1 MKENHARMNFPLSLF
16 TEGAPVYEQKEPRKQ
31 RRALKARFPL
41 KGRCAVRMARA
52 ERTADFTNKKIGS
65 GTPSH
70 RNRLKRGGCGY
81 IRFLRF
87 ITA

>member
-52 ERTADFTNKKIGS
+52 ERTVDFIIIFIN
-65 GTPSH
+65 
-70 RNRLKRGGCGY
+70 
-81 IRFLRF
+81 FL
-87 ITA
+87 ALAP